1 MNGFQLNALRIDP
14 LTGEVAG
21 PGGREKLDPK
31 VMGVLVL
38 MAQHAGQVVSRQQLL
53 AQLWP
58 DTVVTDDALSR
69 CFSELRRQLS
79 HAGGDER
86 YRALLEALP
95 KRGYR
100 LNGKVAF
107 HPPRRR
113 MLAIVIAAAVLIAA
127 IVALLLAQ
135 SPDVPEASPQ
145 AATANSIAVLP
156 FLDMSAEKD
165 QAFLADGVTEEIL
178 NRLSQSENLRVISRT
193 SSFSFRDE
201 TLDVPQ
207 IAKRLN
213 VAYLLEGSVRKS
225 SDRIR
230 ITAQLID
237 VSTNAHVWSETYDR
251 GVDNLFAT
259 EDEIASSVATA
270 LHAKLTDGRPR
281 GRIPESVDAYE
292 RFLQGQYF
300 YNRRA
305 PGDID
310 LAVKYY
316 KEAVAIDPQYARA
329 YAALAGAYS
338 LLASEVD
345 RPEVPFRKLQGEAA
359 RKAVELDP
367 SLAVAH
373 ARLSQYYYHIGER
386 AKGTE
391 HNRAAVTLDPDDRLI
406 LGFSGDEAIR
416 RGDIDKAVSIW
427 RRVVAKDPLSP
438 TSRGNL
444 AAMLLANGQLD
455 EALTEN
461 RKVFELR
468 PDAGPKDKIDAVRIL
483 MLLGRYDEAQSA
495 VAQLPKG
502 KHQDYGLALL
512 HRVSAR
518 RAEANAALKRL
529 EAEDGDFG
537 TVFCVAEVYAFRGL
551 HDEAFARLTTTQKT
565 LEAAKGTQPYSPWY
579 FQRELRL
586 SPFLKPLH
594 NDPRWFALVERP
606 D

>member
-1 MNGFQLNALRIDP
+1 MNGFQFEELRIDP

-31 VMGVLVL
+31 VMGVLAL
-38 MAQHAGQVVSRQQLL
+38 MARHAGQVVSREQLL
-53 AQLWP
+53 SHLWP

-100 LNGKVAF
+100 LNGKVTF
-107 HPPRRR
+107 HSRKRRV
-113 MLAIVIAAAVLIAA
+113 LAIAIAAAVLIAA
-127 IVALLLAQ
+127 IVALLLAR
-135 SPDVPEASPQ
+135 SPDLPEASPQ

-165 QAFLADGVTEEIL
+165 QAYFSDGIAEDIL

-201 TLDVPQ
+201 SLDVPE
-207 IAKRLN
+207 IAERLN
-213 VAYLLEGSVRKS
+213 VAYVLEGSVRKS
-225 SDRIR
+225 GDRIR
-230 ITAQLID
+230 ITTQLID
-237 VSTNAHVWSETYDR
+237 VSTNAHVWSEAYDR
-251 GVDNLFAT
+251 GLDDLFAT
-259 EDEIASSVATA
+259 QDEIASSVANA
-270 LHAKLTDGRPR
+270 LHAELSGGKLSGRVQV
-281 GRIPESVDAYE
+281 SVDAYE

-305 PGDID
+305 PGDIE
-310 LAVKYY
+310 LAVKYF
-316 KEAVAIDPQYARA
+316 KEAVAIEPQYTRA

-338 LLASEVD
+338 LLASED
-345 RPEVPFRKLQGEAA
+345 NRPEMPFRKLQGQAA

-367 SLAVAH
+367 RLAVAH

-391 HNRAAVTLDPDDRLI
+391 HYRSAVTLGPDDPLI
-406 LGFSGDEAIR
+406 LGFSSGEAIR

-427 RRVVAKDPLSP
+427 RQVVAKDPLSP

-444 AAMLLANGQLD
+444 ANMLLANGQLE
-455 EALTEN
+455 EALAEN
-461 RKVFELR
+461 RKVFELH
-468 PDAGPKDKIDAVRIL
+468 PDAGPKDKVDAVKIL

-502 KHQDYGLALL
+502 KYQDYGLALL
-512 HRVSAR
+512 HRVPAR
-518 RAEANAALKRL
+518 RAESDAALKRL
-529 EAEDGDFG
+529 EAEDGDLG
-537 TVFCVAEVYAFRGL
+537 IEVNVAEVYAFRGL
-551 HDEAFARLTTTQKT
+551 HDEAFAQLTTTQKT
-565 LEAAKGTQPYSPWY
+565 LEAAKGTQPYSPIY
-579 FQRELRL
+579 FQRDLHL

-594 NDPRWFALVERP
+594 NDPRWSALVERP